1 MSDAVVDGKDT
12 TMLAAVAPRSTLPYP
27 AIVGRN
33 GSGLQI
39 QWEVTVSDTPEKTPT
54 TNVEQQEPGEAGEA
68 SSQVLEERA
77 NDPPPAS
84 ETHPLSDSTTLQQAV
99 NHLPAKPQS
108 SSLTPVDLENLTD
121 MDILAIQ
128 TRAQKKR
135 QQQQEQADAEATAQS
150 GANITSLDDVQLTSA
165 ADRPVLPKREMQP
178 REDQPESEESDT
190 ESRDPVV
197 IVTDPFTRQD
207 LITAQ
212 KEDEELQPLFEAA
225 SDPESDYMVDE
236 SNNRGESIQDCHP

>member
-1 MSDAVVDGKDT
+1 M
-12 TMLAAVAPRSTLPYP
+12 
-27 AIVGRN
+27 
-33 GSGLQI
+33 
-39 QWEVTVSDTPEKTPT
+39 
-54 TNVEQQEPGEAGEA
+54 
-68 SSQVLEERA
+68 
-77 NDPPPAS
+77 
-84 ETHPLSDSTTLQQAV
+84 
-99 NHLPAKPQS
+99 
-108 SSLTPVDLENLTD
+108 DLENLTD

-225 SDPESDYMVDE
+225 SDPESDYMVDNE
-236 SNNRGESIQDCHP
+236 VLYAINRNPTIEENPYKIVVPEILKSKILTWEIRPFWL